1 MLKFIGFHRRLT
13 GFRTKSCLV
22 PAAAKGGKPTES
34 ISDWPPEPPAFAFE
48 LEQTGNASPLL
59 RFLLTSATR
68 IDDSQELPDE
78 ALPFIVTTM
87 ISAIGG
93 LLRRQRNRL
102 TEEAWGMSS
111 SRVEL
116 LMTVARLGRPTM
128 SELARTLSVTPRAIT
143 RLVDGLE
150 ADGHVVRERQ
160 ADDGRITRVRL
171 SDEALERIATMGDN
185 HLDRITHLSD
195 GISVEDLRT
204 TLRVLHALNT
214 AVHADLDLET

>member
-1 MLKFIGFHRRLT
+1 M
-13 GFRTKSCLV
+13 

-59 RFLLTSATR
+59 RFLLTSATW

-102 TEEAWGMSS
+102 TEEA
-111 SRVEL
+111 
-116 LMTVARLGRPTM
+116 
-128 SELARTLSVTPRAIT
+128 
-143 RLVDGLE
+143 
-150 ADGHVVRERQ
+150 
-160 ADDGRITRVRL
+160 
-171 SDEALERIATMGDN
+171 
-185 HLDRITHLSD
+185 
-195 GISVEDLRT
+195 
-204 TLRVLHALNT
+204 
-214 AVHADLDLET
+214 